1 MFRLDISSF
10 GVVAFAMPFLL
21 VDAAKRRV
29 AFFKETSHWCV
40 EFRYLLKK
48 KTRRSHWALTRTTVY
63 LGRIST
69 AAMKEIDRR
78 RNETIPVSIKNDR
91 APRLRL
97 ECLLQGSFEGGK

>member
-48 KTRRSHWALTRTTVY
+48 KNTTISLGVNPDDGLPRSDLDDGDERD
-63 LGRIST
+63 RST
-69 AAMKEIDRR
+69 KKRNDSCID
-78 RNETIPVSIKNDR
+78 
-91 APRLRL
+91 
-97 ECLLQGSFEGGK
+97 